1 MPRGAA
7 TAATATTTAAAT
19 AATAATAT
27 TTDRAPQ
34 GRAKRAQILAA
45 ATELMAAHGVE
56 GMTMRQLA
64 SACGLNIATLY
75 HYFGSKSDLLGAIVG
90 ERRYDA
96 GLRHLKLPVDPALPT
111 GPRLE
116 RFFAQLAT
124 QSLGELR
131 LWRLLIGESL
141 RDHAVAL
148 AEARRLS
155 GLLEQAVDRWLGDL
169 FPELGTG
176 PPTPG
181 RAAVTSVVTGQLL
194 AVFLE
199 EMLLG
204 DGDGEARIARRAA
217 ATAEVVFPAP
227 RPTPS

>member
-7 TAATATTTAAAT
+7 SAAT
-19 AATAATAT
+19 
-27 TTDRAPQ
+27 DRVPQ
-34 GRAKRAQILAA
+34 GRAKRSQILAA
-45 ATELMAAHGVE
+45 ATELIATHGVE

-75 HYFGSKSDLLGAIVG
+75 HYFGSKSDLLGAIVD
-90 ERRYDA
+90 ERHYDT
-96 GLRHLKLPVDPALPT
+96 GLRHLALPIDPT
-111 GPRLE
+111 LPPGPRLE
-116 RFFAQLAT
+116 RFFAQLAA

-148 AEARRLS
+148 AEALRLS
-155 GLLEQAVDRWLGDL
+155 GLLEQAVDRWLGEL
-169 FPELGTG
+169 FPELDAD
-176 PPTPG
+176 PATPE

-199 EMLLG
+199 EMLLA
-204 DGDGEARIARRAA
+204 DDDRDARLARRAA
-217 ATAEVVFPAP
+217 ATAAVVFPARQP
-227 RPTPS
+227 APT